1 MNVAGEVSYRQGA
14 AVLVNTPTGPQSTRA
29 NVLQTNLSGIYS
41 IGPSFLANSQSLI
54 GELTYVHAGSISEL
68 DGSTTLANSR
78 NALAMEIAWTLSY
91 KNVFNGW
98 DLDVPL
104 THTHDLTGTSPLAGA
119 LGSLTGQA
127 TTA

>member
-1 MNVAGEVSYRQGA
+1 M
-14 AVLVNTPTGPQSTRA
+14 LVNTPTGPQSTRA

-104 THTHDLTGTSPLAGA
+104 TYTHDLTARRRSPARSA
-119 LGSLTGQA
+119 R
-127 TTA
+127 